1 MKKEAASQTDGKVYP
16 VEEYQRNEG
25 SVGNKRI
32 VFVGASYL
40 FVHKVLRDML
50 LVGGFEDVELV
61 VHDIDE
67 VPMNI
72 VADLLERIARQKH
85 TNIKVHRTLDRKEA
99 LKDADAVCL
108 AITTGGREA
117 DHRSAE
123 VCAKYGIYV
132 GVGDTL
138 GPTALARCLREIPE
152 VVAIAK
158 DMEAICP
165 DAVLLNF
172 TNPMSCITG
181 VVGRTT
187 SVICWGLCHSADS
200 VFDYFAKV
208 FDCRKSELDITLA
221 GVNHQSFAVKVVAN
235 GVDRTADILEA
246 SLASDAK
253 FVDKLLGEH
262 EEAVNLQ
269 QDIYRILGAWPS
281 CAHTH
286 LAEFYEYFYTP
297 RRIDQLKLRSKRHQ
311 IIPGRE
317 PFGRKPC
324 PEIIHKWTYGPE
336 PVGDLDLL
344 TTEHAHE
351 LLWSYFTETPYTRG
365 LNVLNTGEF
374 IKGLPRDACV
384 EVMATVKGKDVTAPQ
399 VELPPAVHATVF
411 NWVTIHDL
419 SIKASLNCDRQAAKQ
434 ALFLDPQVHD
444 LYDIAP
450 MLEDMI
456 VALEPWL
463 PRGWFA

>member
-1 MKKEAASQTDGKVYP
+1 MAKEATSQADGKSYS
-16 VEEYQRNEG
+16 VEEYTRNEG

-50 LVGGFEDVELV
+50 LVGGFEDCELV

-72 VADLLERIARQKH
+72 VADLLEKIARQKN
-85 TNIKVHRTLDRKEA
+85 TNIKVHRTLDRREA
-99 LKDADAVCL
+99 LQGADAVNL

-117 DHRSAE
+117 DQRSAE
-123 VCAKYGIYV
+123 VCLKYGIYV

-158 DMEAICP
+158 DMERICP

-187 SVICWGLCHSADS
+187 SITCWGLCHSADS
-200 VFDYFAKV
+200 INDYFAKV
-208 FDCRKSELDITLA
+208 FQCKKSDLDITIA
-221 GVNHQSFAVKVVAN
+221 GVNHQSFAVKVVVK
-235 GVDRTADILEA
+235 GEDRTADILQA
-246 SLASDAK
+246 SLSSDAK
-253 FVDKLLGEH
+253 FVDVLLAH
-262 EEAVNLQ
+262 EEEEVNLQ
-269 QDIYRILGAWPS
+269 QDICRILGAWPS
-281 CAHTH
+281 CGHDH

-297 RRIDQLKLRSKRHQ
+297 RRIDQLGLRSMRHGL
-311 IIPGRE
+311 IPGRKR
-317 PFGRKPC
+317 FGRKPC
-324 PEIIHKWTYGPE
+324 PDIIHKWTYGAD

-344 TTEHAHE
+344 TTEHSHE
-351 LLWSYFTETPYTRG
+351 LLWSYFTGEPYTRG
-365 LNVLNTGEF
+365 LNVMNDGEY
-374 IKGLPRDACV
+374 IKGLPKDACV
-384 EVMATVKGKDVTAPQ
+384 EVMTTVTGKNVTAPQ
-399 VELPPAVHATVF
+399 VELPPAIHATVL

-419 SIKASLNCDRQAAKQ
+419 SIKAALNRDRQAAKQ

-444 LYDIAP
+444 FYDIEP
-450 MLEDMI
+450 LLEDMLK
-456 VALEPWL
+456 ATEEWL
-463 PRGWFA
+463 PKGWFE